1 MIVKDALSVL
11 PARPVLYIVP
21 AITVVVLSFYY
32 WEQYTKCSDIKLF
45 RTSLTETLHSKDLS
59 EKFRLVEFTDFIW
72 DKVRIAVKIKPGE
85 RNAECPF
92 GWNWAEAERESLMA
106 SGLLTVLMFGQGESI
121 VGYAELR
128 SDEVEFRGVESS
140 LTPQTAVFALGKNS
154 ANGAVSLT
162 LSR

>member
-1 MIVKDALSVL
+1 MLVKDALSVL

-21 AITVVVLSFYY
+21 LIVVAVLSFYY
-32 WEQYTKCSDIKLF
+32 WEQYNKCSNIKQF
-45 RTSLTETLHSKDLS
+45 RTSLTEALHSKDLS
-59 EKFRLVEFTDFIW
+59 EKFRLVGFTDFIW
-72 DKVRIAVKIKPGE
+72 DKVRIAVNIKPGE

-106 SGLLTVLMFGQGESI
+106 SGLLTVLMFGHGESI

-128 SDEVEFRGVESS
+128 SDEVEFRDVASS
-140 LTPQTAVFALGKNS
+140 LTPQTAVFTLGRNS
-154 ANGAVSLT
+154 DSGAVSLA

>member
-1 MIVKDALSVL
+1 MIKAALSVL

-21 AITVVVLSFYY
+21 LIVAAVLSFYY
-32 WEQYTKCSDIKLF
+32 WEQYNKCSSIKQF

-59 EKFRLVEFTDFIW
+59 EKFRLVGFTDFIW
-72 DKVRIAVKIKPGE
+72 DKVRIAVNIKPGE

-106 SGLLTVLMFGQGESI
+106 SGLLTVLMFGHGESI

-128 SDEVEFRGVESS
+128 SDEVEFRGVASS
-140 LTPQTAVFALGKNS
+140 LTPQTAVFTLGINS
-154 ANGAVSLT
+154 DSGAVSLT

>member
-1 MIVKDALSVL
+1 MIKDALSVL
-11 PARPVLYIVP
+11 PARPVLYVVP
-21 AITVVVLSFYY
+21 IIIVVVLSFYY
-32 WEQYTKCSDIKLF
+32 WEQYTKCSNIKQF
-45 RTSLTETLHSKDLS
+45 RSSLTETLRSTDSS
-59 EKFRLVEFTDFIW
+59 EQFRLVDFTDFVW
-72 DKVRIAVKIKPGE
+72 DKVRIAVNVKAGE

-128 SDEVEFRGVESS
+128 SDEVEFRGIASS
-140 LTPQTAVFALGKNS
+140 LTPLTAVFTVERKSDSGT
-154 ANGAVSLT
+154 VSLN